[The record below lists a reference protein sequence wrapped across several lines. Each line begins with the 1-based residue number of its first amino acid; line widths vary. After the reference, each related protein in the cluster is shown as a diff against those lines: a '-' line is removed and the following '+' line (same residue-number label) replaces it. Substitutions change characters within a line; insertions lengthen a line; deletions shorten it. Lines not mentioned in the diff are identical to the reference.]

1 MQKQL
6 NQLLNH
12 KIKTE
17 YSVKNNWD
25 LTLELNLLLTFLSN
39 ESKQLPLFIYWLENY
54 FEAVNLPFSLLE
66 NCLLEID
73 GNHSLVRKDLSEGLK
88 VKVKIEEIELC
99 TDIHIDLFQTV
110 EKHSKPEYRS
120 YIYNDAEKHLEFLK
134 QSIETDSIVL
144 FTEYIAW
151 ANTMLNALNIDTST
165 LIRFLVTLRTVSK
178 ANELTS
184 EVAFLDHGIQMLLE
198 GNVVSATSE
207 ISFTTTEESKK
218 YLELLLQKERNG
230 AKNYILALADGGMD
244 IREIFL
250 DVFQATQYELGRLW
264 ELNRITIAQEHYCT
278 AATQTFMAM
287 LTARIVPDKRIDKKV
302 IATCVGTEQ
311 HELGIRIVNDFLE
324 MEGWDTYYL
333 GANVPMEAIILA
345 IKENQPDLLAL
356 SVTLTPHIKNV
367 INIIQKVKNIFPD
380 IKILVGGYPFLR
392 DNSLAEKIGAD
403 GVALDAKQAPQVA
416 LKLVQNP

>member
-1 MQKQL
+1 MPNQL

-25 LTLELNLLLTFLSN
+25 LTLELNLLLTFFSHQ
-39 ESKQLPLFIYWLENY
+39 SKQLPVFIYWLENY

-66 NCLLEID
+66 NCLLEIEPKHFLV
-73 GNHSLVRKDLSEGLK
+73 HSDLKEKLK
-88 VKVKIEEIELC
+88 VNNKIEEIGLC
-99 TDIHIDLFQTV
+99 TDLHIELFQTV

-134 QSIETDSIVL
+134 QSIETDSIIL

-151 ANTMLNALNIDTST
+151 AKTMLNALHIDTST
-165 LIRFLVTLRTVSK
+165 LIRFLVTLRTVFHVNNQK
-178 ANELTS
+178 K
-184 EVAFLDHGIQMLLE
+184 EVAFLDRGIQMLLD

-207 ISFTTTEESKK
+207 IAFTITEESKK
-218 YLELLLQKERNG
+218 YLELLLLKERNL
-230 AKNYILALADGGMD
+230 AKNYILELADGGMD

-287 LTARIVPDKRIDKKV
+287 LTARIVPEKLIGKKV

-333 GANVPMEAIILA
+333 GANAPMEAIILA
-345 IKENQPDLLAL
+345 IKDNQPDLLAL
-356 SVTLTPHIKNV
+356 SVTLTPHVKNV
-367 INIIQKVKNIFPD
+367 IEIIQKVKNIFPT

-403 GVALDAKQAPQVA
+403 GVALDAKQAPIIA
-416 LKLVQNP
+416 LKLVQNS